1 MLSPGGRVVP
11 RGEKPAWRSR
21 VNEVSVNKRWLTEKS
36 WPREYMCVK
45 AVRLD
50 DLRSIVVWNQQQG

>member
-1 MLSPGGRVVP
+1 MFPEGRSLL
-11 RGEKPAWRSR
+11 GEVTR
-21 VNEVSVNKRWLTEKS
+21 VNEVRVNKRWLTEES

-50 DLRSIVVWNQQQG
+50 DLRSIVVWNQQQE